1 MIINQCPSQT
11 LHISLDVS
19 YSLGISF
26 KMKVI
31 LVRKDYDK
39 EILSN
44 LNQETILKLY
54 TLKCPSLSRN

>member
-11 LHISLDVS
+11 LRISLDVS
-19 YSLGISF
+19 HILGISF

-31 LVRKDYDK
+31 LVKKDYDK